1 MSDLDL
7 LHFEQLKAEVQE
19 VFLESHTP
27 SEEDISL
34 WKGIDIVYFQED
46 LRKKAKGNISERSFY
61 TYFKSSPT
69 QKLPRIDMLNL
80 LSSYAGYAN
89 WYDFKKNHLFTN
101 EILRDTE
108 EDNEIEFQN
117 DSDAKTLDT
126 QEEKQRSLLNQEEI
140 IKSKN
145 IDEGAV
151 LQKNNNDLELF
162 IENEEVLRKE
172 SKGIL
177 KFVQPPYIWISATL
191 LLLLTLVGIIF
202 SDLILTKKYSFKFI
216 DADRNTSINDY
227 LDVKIIKEGESPILH
242 KVKPNDILTYTTK
255 SKSLMMVISSPYYK
269 TDTIVRNLENALT
282 YPEYETIELKPDDYA
297 IMLNYYSKKADEDVN
312 KKRERLSRLISNEA
326 LIYQVFDN
334 ETYGVEI
341 LEKDRYITLMT
352 TPTTSLKNLEI
363 IGTQMKNG
371 KIVMIKFRITNN
383 EK

>member
-7 LHFEQLKAEVQE
+7 LHFEQLKVEVQE

-89 WYDFKKNHLFTN
+89 WYDFKKNHLFAN
-101 EILRDTE
+101 EILS
-108 EDNEIEFQN
+108 EIEKSDEEVFQN
-117 DSDAKTLDT
+117 GVDESVLDNQ
-126 QEEKQRSLLNQEEI
+126 QEQEKSINSKEI
-140 IKSKN
+140 ADN
-145 IDEGAV
+145 VDEGKNSI
-151 LQKNNNDLELF
+151 LQKNNYDLE
-162 IENEEVLRKE
+162 IVTENDEVLKNNSRA
-172 SKGIL
+172 L
-177 KFVQPPYIWISATL
+177 KFTKSSYVWISATL
-191 LLLLTLVGIIF
+191 ILLLVLVGIIF

-255 SKSLMMVISSPYYK
+255 SKTLMMIISSPYYK

-312 KKRERLSRLISNEA
+312 KKRERLSRLISNDA

-371 KIVMIKFRITNN
+371 KIMMIKFRITNN

>member
-1 MSDLDL
+1 MD
-7 LHFEQLKAEVQE
+7 F
-19 VFLESHTP
+19 
-27 SEEDISL
+27 
-34 WKGIDIVYFQED
+34 
-46 LRKKAKGNISERSFY
+46 GNTY
-61 TYFKSSPT
+61 TFVSSC
-69 QKLPRIDMLNL
+69 
-80 LSSYAGYAN
+80 
-89 WYDFKKNHLFTN
+89 
-101 EILRDTE
+101 
-108 EDNEIEFQN
+108 
-117 DSDAKTLDT
+117 
-126 QEEKQRSLLNQEEI
+126 
-140 IKSKN
+140 
-145 IDEGAV
+145 
-151 LQKNNNDLELF
+151 
-162 IENEEVLRKE
+162 
-172 SKGIL
+172 
-177 KFVQPPYIWISATL
+177 
-191 LLLLTLVGIIF
+191 GIIF

-255 SKSLMMVISSPYYK
+255 SKTLMMIISSPYYK

-312 KKRERLSRLISNEA
+312 KKRERLSRLISNDA

-371 KIVMIKFRITNN
+371 KIMMIKFRITNN

>member
-46 LRKKAKGNISERSFY
+46 LRKKVKGNISERSFY

-89 WYDFKKNHLFTN
+89 WYDFKKNHLFAN
-101 EILRDTE
+101 EMLSE
-108 EDNEIEFQN
+108 
-117 DSDAKTLDT
+117 
-126 QEEKQRSLLNQEEI
+126 
-140 IKSKN
+140 
-145 IDEGAV
+145 IDES
-151 LQKNNNDLELF
+151 
-162 IENEEVLRKE
+162 NEEVFQNGIDE
-172 SKGIL
+172 SVLDNQQEQEKSINSNEIIDGVDEGKNSILQKSNSDLEVVVENDEVLKNNSRAL
-177 KFVQPPYIWISATL
+177 KFTKSSYVWISATL
-191 LLLLTLVGIIF
+191 ILLLVLVGIIF

-255 SKSLMMVISSPYYK
+255 SKSLMMIISSPYYK

-312 KKRERLSRLISNEA
+312 KKRERLSRLISNGA

-371 KIVMIKFRITNN
+371 KIVMIKFRITND

>member
-89 WYDFKKNHLFTN
+89 WYDFKKNHLFAN
-101 EILRDTE
+101 EIL
-108 EDNEIEFQN
+108 EIEE
-117 DSDAKTLDT
+117 S
-126 QEEKQRSLLNQEEI
+126 
-140 IKSKN
+140 
-145 IDEGAV
+145 DEGEFQTGVDELVLDNQQEQEKSINSKEIVDGVYEGENIV
-151 LQKNNNDLELF
+151 LQKSDSDLEVF
-162 IENEEVLRKE
+162 SEKDEVLKNNSRA
-172 SKGIL
+172 L
-177 KFVQPPYIWISATL
+177 KFTKSSYVWISATL
-191 LLLLTLVGIIF
+191 ILLLILVGIIF

-255 SKSLMMVISSPYYK
+255 SKSLMMIISSPYYK

>member
-46 LRKKAKGNISERSFY
+46 LRKKVKGNISERSFY

-89 WYDFKKNHLFTN
+89 WYDFKKNHLFAN
-101 EILRDTE
+101 EILS
-108 EDNEIEFQN
+108 EIEESDEEAFQN
-117 DSDAKTLDT
+117 GVDESILDNQPEQEKSINSKGIIDSVG
-126 QEEKQRSLLNQEEI
+126 EG
-140 IKSKN
+140 KN
-145 IDEGAV
+145 IV
-151 LQKNNNDLELF
+151 LQKSNNDLEGVV
-162 IENEEVLRKE
+162 ENSGVLKNNNRA
-172 SKGIL
+172 L
-177 KFVQPPYIWISATL
+177 KFTKSSYVWISATL
-191 LLLLTLVGIIF
+191 ILLLVLVGIIF

-255 SKSLMMVISSPYYK
+255 SKSLMMIISSPYYK

>member
-89 WYDFKKNHLFTN
+89 WYDFKKNHLFAN
-101 EILRDTE
+101 EIL
-108 EDNEIEFQN
+108 EIEE
-117 DSDAKTLDT
+117 S
-126 QEEKQRSLLNQEEI
+126 
-140 IKSKN
+140 
-145 IDEGAV
+145 DEGEFQTGVDELVLDNQQEQEKSINSKEIVDGVYEGENIV
-151 LQKNNNDLELF
+151 LQKSDSDLEVF
-162 IENEEVLRKE
+162 SEKDEVLKNNSRA
-172 SKGIL
+172 L
-177 KFVQPPYIWISATL
+177 KFTKSSYVWISATL
-191 LLLLTLVGIIF
+191 ILLLILVGIIF

-255 SKSLMMVISSPYYK
+255 SKSLMMIISSPYYK

-312 KKRERLSRLISNEA
+312 KKRERLSRLISNDA

-371 KIVMIKFRITNN
+371 KIVMIKFRITND

>member
-46 LRKKAKGNISERSFY
+46 LRKKVKGNISERSFY

-89 WYDFKKNHLFTN
+89 WYDFKKNHLFAN
-101 EILRDTE
+101 EILS
-108 EDNEIEFQN
+108 EIEESDEEVFQN
-117 DSDAKTLDT
+117 GVDELVLDNQQEQEKSINSKEIVDSV
-126 QEEKQRSLLNQEEI
+126 
-140 IKSKN
+140 
-145 IDEGAV
+145 DEGENIV
-151 LQKNNNDLELF
+151 LQKSNTDLEKVVKNSVVLNND
-162 IENEEVLRKE
+162 NRV
-172 SKGIL
+172 L
-177 KFVQPPYIWISATL
+177 KFTKSSYVWISATL
-191 LLLLTLVGIIF
+191 ILLLVLVGIIF
-202 SDLILTKKYSFKFI
+202 SDLILTQKYSFKFI

>member
-46 LRKKAKGNISERSFY
+46 LRKKVKGNISERSFY

-89 WYDFKKNHLFTN
+89 WYDFKKNHLFAN
-101 EILRDTE
+101 EILSEIDESNE
-108 EDNEIEFQN
+108 EVFQN
-117 DSDAKTLDT
+117 G
-126 QEEKQRSLLNQEEI
+126 
-140 IKSKN
+140 
-145 IDEGAV
+145 IDESVLDNQQEQEKTINSKEIVDNVNEVKNVV
-151 LQKNNNDLELF
+151 LQKSNYDLEVVA
-162 IENEEVLRKE
+162 ENDEVLKNNSRA
-172 SKGIL
+172 L
-177 KFVQPPYIWISATL
+177 KFTKSSYVWISATL
-191 LLLLTLVGIIF
+191 ILLLVLVGIIF

-255 SKSLMMVISSPYYK
+255 SKSLMMIISSPYYK

-297 IMLNYYSKKADEDVN
+297 IMLNYYSRKADEDVN
-312 KKRERLSRLISNEA
+312 KKRERLSRLISNDA

>member
-46 LRKKAKGNISERSFY
+46 LRKKVKGNISERSFY

-89 WYDFKKNHLFTN
+89 WYDFKKNHLFAN
-101 EILRDTE
+101 EILSE
-108 EDNEIEFQN
+108 
-117 DSDAKTLDT
+117 
-126 QEEKQRSLLNQEEI
+126 
-140 IKSKN
+140 
-145 IDEGAV
+145 IDES
-151 LQKNNNDLELF
+151 
-162 IENEEVLRKE
+162 NEEVFQNGIDE
-172 SKGIL
+172 SVLDNQQEQEKSINSNEIIDGVDEGKNSILQKSNSDLEVVVENDEVLKNNSRAL
-177 KFVQPPYIWISATL
+177 KFTKSSYVWISATL
-191 LLLLTLVGIIF
+191 ILLLVLVGIIF

-255 SKSLMMVISSPYYK
+255 SKSLMMIISSPYYK

-312 KKRERLSRLISNEA
+312 KKRERLSRLISNGA

-371 KIVMIKFRITNN
+371 KIVMIKFRITND

>member
-46 LRKKAKGNISERSFY
+46 LRKKVKGNISERSFY

-89 WYDFKKNHLFTN
+89 WYDFKKNHLFAN
-101 EILRDTE
+101 EILSEIDESNE
-108 EDNEIEFQN
+108 EVFQN
-117 DSDAKTLDT
+117 GIDESVLDNQQEQEKTINSKGIIDSVG
-126 QEEKQRSLLNQEEI
+126 EG
-140 IKSKN
+140 KN
-145 IDEGAV
+145 IV
-151 LQKNNNDLELF
+151 LQKSNNDLEGVV
-162 IENEEVLRKE
+162 ENSGVLKNNNRA
-172 SKGIL
+172 L
-177 KFVQPPYIWISATL
+177 KFTKSSYVWISATL
-191 LLLLTLVGIIF
+191 ILLLVLVGIIF

-255 SKSLMMVISSPYYK
+255 SKSLMMIISSPYYK

>member
-7 LHFEQLKAEVQE
+7 LHFEQLKVEVQE

-80 LSSYAGYAN
+80 LSSYTGYAN
-89 WYDFKKNHLFTN
+89 WYDFKKNHLFAN
-101 EILRDTE
+101 EILS
-108 EDNEIEFQN
+108 EIEESDEEVFQN
-117 DSDAKTLDT
+117 GVDESVLDNQ
-126 QEEKQRSLLNQEEI
+126 QEQEKSINSKEI
-140 IKSKN
+140 ADN
-145 IDEGAV
+145 VDEGKNSI
-151 LQKNNNDLELF
+151 LQKNNYDLE
-162 IENEEVLRKE
+162 IVTENDEVLKNNSRA
-172 SKGIL
+172 L
-177 KFVQPPYIWISATL
+177 KFTKSSYVWISATL
-191 LLLLTLVGIIF
+191 ILLLVLVGIIF

-255 SKSLMMVISSPYYK
+255 SKTLMMIISSPYYK

-312 KKRERLSRLISNEA
+312 KKRERLSRLISNDA

-371 KIVMIKFRITNN
+371 KIMMIKFRITNN

>member
-7 LHFEQLKAEVQE
+7 LHFEQLKAEIQE

-46 LRKKAKGNISERSFY
+46 LRKKVKGNISERSFY

-89 WYDFKKNHLFTN
+89 WYDFKKNHLFAN
-101 EILRDTE
+101 EILSEIDESNE
-108 EDNEIEFQN
+108 EVFQN
-117 DSDAKTLDT
+117 G
-126 QEEKQRSLLNQEEI
+126 
-140 IKSKN
+140 
-145 IDEGAV
+145 IDESVLDNQQEQEKTINSKEIVDNVNEVKNVV
-151 LQKNNNDLELF
+151 LQKSNYDLEVVA
-162 IENEEVLRKE
+162 ENDEVLKNNSRA
-172 SKGIL
+172 L
-177 KFVQPPYIWISATL
+177 KFTKSSYVWISATL
-191 LLLLTLVGIIF
+191 ILLLVLVGIIF

-255 SKSLMMVISSPYYK
+255 SKSLMMIISSPYYK

-297 IMLNYYSKKADEDVN
+297 IMLNYYSRKADEDVN
-312 KKRERLSRLISNEA
+312 KKRERLSRLISNDA

>member
-46 LRKKAKGNISERSFY
+46 LRKKVKGNISERSFY

-89 WYDFKKNHLFTN
+89 WYDFKKNHLFAN
-101 EILRDTE
+101 EILSEIDESNE
-108 EDNEIEFQN
+108 EVFQN
-117 DSDAKTLDT
+117 G
-126 QEEKQRSLLNQEEI
+126 
-140 IKSKN
+140 
-145 IDEGAV
+145 IDESVLDNQQEQEKTINSKEIVDNVNEVKNVV
-151 LQKNNNDLELF
+151 LQKSNYDLEVVA
-162 IENEEVLRKE
+162 ENDEVLKNNSRA
-172 SKGIL
+172 L
-177 KFVQPPYIWISATL
+177 KFTKSSYVWISATL
-191 LLLLTLVGIIF
+191 ILLLVLVGIIF

-255 SKSLMMVISSPYYK
+255 SKSLMMIISSPYYK

-312 KKRERLSRLISNEA
+312 KKRERLSRLISNDA

>member
-89 WYDFKKNHLFTN
+89 WYDFKKNHLFAN
-101 EILRDTE
+101 EIL
-108 EDNEIEFQN
+108 EIEE
-117 DSDAKTLDT
+117 S
-126 QEEKQRSLLNQEEI
+126 
-140 IKSKN
+140 
-145 IDEGAV
+145 DEGEFQTGVDELVLDNQQEQEKSINSKEIADNV
-151 LQKNNNDLELF
+151 DEGKNNILQKSNSDLEL
-162 IENEEVLRKE
+162 ITENDKVLKNNSRA
-172 SKGIL
+172 L
-177 KFVQPPYIWISATL
+177 KFTKSSYVWISATL
-191 LLLLTLVGIIF
+191 ILLLVLVGIIF

-255 SKSLMMVISSPYYK
+255 SKSLMMIISSPYYK

>member
-46 LRKKAKGNISERSFY
+46 LRKKVKGNISERSFY

-80 LSSYAGYAN
+80 LSGYAGYAN
-89 WYDFKKNHLFTN
+89 WYDFKKNHLFAN
-101 EILRDTE
+101 EILS
-108 EDNEIEFQN
+108 EIEESDEEAFQN
-117 DSDAKTLDT
+117 GVDESILDNQPEQEKSINSKGITDSVG
-126 QEEKQRSLLNQEEI
+126 EG
-140 IKSKN
+140 KN
-145 IDEGAV
+145 IV
-151 LQKNNNDLELF
+151 LQKSNNDLEGVV
-162 IENEEVLRKE
+162 ENSGVLKNNNRA
-172 SKGIL
+172 L
-177 KFVQPPYIWISATL
+177 KFTKSSYVWISATL
-191 LLLLTLVGIIF
+191 ILLLVLVGIIF

-255 SKSLMMVISSPYYK
+255 SKSLMMIISSPYYK

>member
-46 LRKKAKGNISERSFY
+46 LRKKVKGNISERSFY
-61 TYFKSSPT
+61 TYFKNSPT

-89 WYDFKKNHLFTN
+89 WYDFKKNHLFVN
-101 EILRDTE
+101 EILSEIDESNE
-108 EDNEIEFQN
+108 EAFQN
-117 DSDAKTLDT
+117 GVDESALGNQ
-126 QEEKQRSLLNQEEI
+126 QEQEKSINSKEI
-140 IKSKN
+140 IDSVDGGKN
-145 IDEGAV
+145 VV
-151 LQKNNNDLELF
+151 LQKNNTDLEDVVKKSVFL
-162 IENEEVLRKE
+162 NNNNRV
-172 SKGIL
+172 L
-177 KFVQPPYIWISATL
+177 KFTKSSYVWISATL
-191 LLLLTLVGIIF
+191 ILLLVLVGIIF

-255 SKSLMMVISSPYYK
+255 SKSLMMIISSPYYK

-297 IMLNYYSKKADEDVN
+297 IMLNYYSRKADEDVN
-312 KKRERLSRLISNEA
+312 KKRERLSRLISNDA